1 MKVFG
6 IVRRSGP
13 SGARI
18 SQVSN
23 SGKRL
28 EVAAVNLFGSI
39 DDIRS
44 SIDEL
49 AQRVR
54 ALRSEARRVRKA
66 A

>member
-1 MKVFG
+1 MHR
-6 IVRRSGP
+6 VRS
-13 SGARI
+13 
-18 SQVSN
+18 

-39 DDIRS
+39 DDIRA

-49 AQRVR
+49 AQRVL
-54 ALRSEARRVRKA
+54 ALRSEARRLRKA